1 MSSQRSRLN
10 LVIVQTLVLSLM
22 FALFGRLFYLQVA
35 NSNVYQSAALSIQSR
50 DIVTPAVRGSITD
63 SSGTPLAMD
72 QPGLAITVDRSVI
85 DKQPDKGVAVL
96 TRVSNL
102 LKLPYTDL
110 WQGTR
115 LCGELPIGSR
125 SGCWNGTRFQAIPI
139 TKQAT
144 QTQALVILENS
155 DTYAG
160 INAATLPVR
169 SYPSI
174 YGELPV
180 HVLGYVGGVSE
191 ADLNDPTKGFYRN
204 ENVGK
209 SGLELMYDNY
219 LRGTPGIKTVIV
231 DRKESVTQTSE
242 NTSPISGNNLVT
254 NISAPLQAAVEKA
267 LDRAVHNSRS
277 QGYKADSGAAVV
289 LNVRNGAVLA
299 MASWPSYDPNMFQKG
314 LTVKQAKDLFSE
326 ATGVPALSR
335 AIQGTY
341 APAST
346 FKALSVVAATA
357 AGYSMN
363 KSYKCPSK
371 VQIGNREFKNFEAKN
386 EGTINMETAIAVSCD
401 TIWYQI
407 SYDEWVRDG
416 GLRPKSGAHDYFFKN
431 AKAFGVGT
439 KTGID
444 LPDEASGRL
453 PDRLWKTNYWKA
465 NKDFY
470 CNYLNKAQKKDL
482 TPYLIAIAKENCIDG
497 YMLRAGDAVNFSIG
511 QGDTLI
517 TPIQMAVAYAA
528 IANGGTLW
536 RPWIARAIVN
546 PNGKIL
552 KEFSSQEIGKTEQTK
567 ADTEFLHRALRS
579 VATNGT
585 AAPVFS
591 NFPVQVA
598 GKTGTAQDLGRNKNG
613 SAKDDTSWFASFAPA
628 DSPQYAVV
636 MVVSQGGFGAS
647 VSAVGVKD
655 IYSSLFGVVGGK
667 VDPTKS
673 AFPNGI
679 PTDLPKLD
687 VKNAKLENK

>member
-1 MSSQRSRLN
+1 
-10 LVIVQTLVLSLM
+10 M

-511 QGDTLI
+511 QGDTLVSPLQLA
-517 TPIQMAVAYAA
+517 TMYAA

-536 RPWIARAIVN
+536 KPEVARVIVS
-546 PNGKIL
+546 PNGKVI
-552 KEFSSQEIGKTEQTK
+552 KEFKPVMNGKIPAT
-567 ADTEFLHRALRS
+567 ASDLEFLHRALRA
-579 VATNGT
+579 VATRGT
-585 AAPVFS
+585 GAGLFA
-591 NFPVQVA
+591 NFPVPIS
-598 GKTGTAQDLGRNKNG
+598 GKTGTGQVLGRNANG
-613 SAKDDTSWFASFAPA
+613 SAKDDTSWFASYAP
-628 DSPQYAVV
+628 SNKPQYAVV
-636 MVVSQGGFGAS
+636 MMVSQGGFGAAAS
-647 VSAVGVKD
+647 GGGVKD
-655 IYSSLFGVVGGK
+655 IYSALFGVKGNAVNPAAAIFSATGPSSAIPKIDTKAASAKK
-667 VDPTKS
+667 V
-673 AFPNGI
+673 
-679 PTDLPKLD
+679 
-687 VKNAKLENK
+687 VKQ